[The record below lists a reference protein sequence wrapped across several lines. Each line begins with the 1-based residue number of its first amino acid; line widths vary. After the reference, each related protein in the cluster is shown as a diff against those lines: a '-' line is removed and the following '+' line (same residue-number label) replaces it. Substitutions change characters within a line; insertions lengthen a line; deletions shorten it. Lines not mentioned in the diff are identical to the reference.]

1 MPYASRETPCKGSAL
16 PTELIAR
23 TGFTMVQALGGAPY
37 ADAGNGTQGRL
48 ADLVGA
54 ASPVLFPNSV
64 PAMFR
69 PHPPRRA
76 MQAIQ
81 ET

>member
-1 MPYASRETPCKGSAL
+1 MPYAPRETPCKGSAL
-16 PTELIAR
+16 PTELIAPPA
-23 TGFTMVQALGGAPY
+23 FTMVQALGGAPY
-37 ADAGNGTQGRL
+37 ADAGNGTQGHL

-54 ASPVLFPNSV
+54 ASPGAFPDDV
-64 PAMFR
+64 RGLFR